1 MKNFD
6 LAAQFAADAD
16 DLARARDGA
25 GRAHRSGN
33 ISTAGNEVEEACRDY
48 FRRMLPD
55 RYCVTTGHLI
65 DFNGNVSPQ
74 QDIIVADTTRMSSL
88 YTTRDGTEYIPATS
102 VFAIGEVKSAYYHSE
117 DYFGKYRNTLQTI
130 GEMDR
135 PLIENT
141 CPNGAINAS
150 SLITDIVRPH
160 ISDKYNNRLFSFLLC
175 VDGGDFEFA
184 KVRSHL
190 RETDPELV
198 PCVSVLLDRGMIL
211 YAEKDVVKGLGIT
224 PYPGDHGPETHNWCW
239 FEGVP
244 KPGGTRA
251 GAHLSMLY
259 AILLDHLLKSDLG
272 HSGPFKY
279 LGQDMRMGD
288 RRTLQWAD

>member
-1 MKNFD
+1 MKSFD
-6 LAAQFAADAD
+6 LVAQFAADAHE
-16 DLARARDGA
+16 LTKAREGA
-25 GRAHRSGN
+25 ARAHRSGN

-117 DYFGKYRNTLQTI
+117 DYFGKCQKTLRTI
-130 GEMDR
+130 SEMDR

-141 CPNGAINAS
+141 CPNGVIDGS
-150 SLITDIVRPH
+150 SLITDMVRHPTGN
-160 ISDKYNNRLFSFLLC
+160 KYNNRLFSFLLC
-175 VDGGDFEFA
+175 VDGGDFNFA
-184 KVRSHL
+184 RVRSHL

-198 PCVSVLLDRGMIL
+198 PCVSVLLDRGMVL
-211 YAEKDVVKGLGIT
+211 YAEKDVSQGLGFT
-224 PYPGDHGPETHNWCW
+224 PYPGDHGPETHDWCW
-239 FEGVP
+239 FEGAAM
-244 KPGGTRA
+244 PGGTPA
-251 GAHLSMLY
+251 GTHLSMLY

-272 HSGPFKY
+272 HSGPYKY
-279 LGQDMRMGD
+279 LGQDMRMGH